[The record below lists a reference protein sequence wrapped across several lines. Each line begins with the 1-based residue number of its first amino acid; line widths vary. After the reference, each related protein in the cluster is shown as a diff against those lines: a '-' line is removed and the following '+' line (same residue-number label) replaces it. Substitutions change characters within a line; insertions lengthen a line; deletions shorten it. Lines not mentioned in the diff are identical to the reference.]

1 MVGAVGGPVVS
12 AIQSTSFAWRLEAC
26 LAMGRPEFSEAAR
39 GSTSHT
45 TKATLQ
51 AGAIRHH
58 WGAFARR
65 PPSIRRGDWCS

>member
-1 MVGAVGGPVVS
+1 VP

-51 AGAIRHH
+51 AGAL
-58 WGAFARR
+58 RR
-65 PPSIRRGDWCS
+65 LRPSSAIDQAPRLVQ

>member
-1 MVGAVGGPVVS
+1 VPAV
-12 AIQSTSFAWRLEAC
+12 QSTSFAWRLEAC

-58 WGAFARR
+58 
-65 PPSIRRGDWCS
+65 